1 MQIYFIL
8 FGRVALGFL
17 DETETAESVTKL
29 ASDVGAFGI
38 SGGATGG
45 DDDNEAGFQLILVL
59 DRTKPLPE
67 YPADTAA
74 HHSAADPLGD
84 RESHAV
90 EIFFFGVGDHKSLC
104 RLVAENVDG
113 GELARRALTAR
124 ISLAEKVIFGQR

>member
-1 MQIYFIL
+1 MYFIL
-8 FGRVALGFL
+8 FGRAALVRL
-17 DETETAESVTKL
+17 YKTETAEGVAKL

-38 SGGATGG
+38 GGGAAGG
-45 DDDNEAGFQLILVL
+45 DDDNEACFQLILVL
-59 DRTKPLPE
+59 DRTKTLPE
-67 YPADTAA
+67 YPADAAA
-74 HHSAADPLGD
+74 HHGAADPLGD

-113 GELARRALTAR
+113 GVLTRRALPAR